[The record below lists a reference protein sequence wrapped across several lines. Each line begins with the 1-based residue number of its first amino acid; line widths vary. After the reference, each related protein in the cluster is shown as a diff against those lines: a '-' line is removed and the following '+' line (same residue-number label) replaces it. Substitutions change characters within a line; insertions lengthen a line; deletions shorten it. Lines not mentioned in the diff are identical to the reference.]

1 MDSIIKMIKDIDL
14 KLQKKINNYN
24 NYNNKNMIITYDRT
38 ITTSL
43 LIINILNLVKKRF
56 QLYKSL

>member
-56 QLYKSL
+56 